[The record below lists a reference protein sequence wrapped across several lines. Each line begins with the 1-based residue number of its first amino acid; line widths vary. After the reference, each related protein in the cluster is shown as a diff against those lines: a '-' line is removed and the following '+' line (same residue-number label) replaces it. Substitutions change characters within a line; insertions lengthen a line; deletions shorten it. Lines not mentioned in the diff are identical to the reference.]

1 MITPEQIRDTERV
14 FKIAK
19 DKYHMNAYETVLAL
33 SMRAREIQ
41 QGATPTVKPYHHK
54 AGTIAIREVLE

>member
-19 DKYHMNAYETVLAL
+19 DKYHMNAYETVVAL

-41 QGATPTVKPYHHK
+41 HGSTPIVKPYANK
-54 AGTIAIREVLE
+54 ATTIALREILE